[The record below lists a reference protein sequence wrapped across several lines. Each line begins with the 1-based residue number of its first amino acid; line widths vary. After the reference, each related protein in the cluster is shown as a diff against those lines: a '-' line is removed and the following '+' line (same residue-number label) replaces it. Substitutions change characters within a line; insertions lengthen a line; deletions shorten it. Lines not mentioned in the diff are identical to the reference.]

1 MINSSVIALVGILL
15 FLVLVILL
23 IAHKGKPRM
32 NKKHFE
38 GHWKKIEEN
47 NNYTQ
52 AVIKA
57 DTLLEEALISA
68 SIKGSTTG
76 ERLNNSIG
84 FLKNIDGAW
93 SAHKL
98 RNQLVHES
106 DANPTA
112 IQCQKALRQY
122 KKALKDLG
130 AL

>member
-23 IAHKGKPRM
+23 IVHKGKPRM

-38 GHWKKIEEN
+38 AHWKKVEEN
-47 NNYTQ
+47 ENYPQ

-68 SIKGSTTG
+68 GIKGGTTG
-76 ERLNNSIG
+76 ERLNNSTG
-84 FLKNIDGAW
+84 FLKNINATW

-98 RNQLVHES
+98 RNQLVHEAN
-106 DANPTA
+106 ANPTA
-112 IQCQKALRQY
+112 MECQKALRQY

>member
-1 MINSSVIALVGILL
+1 MINSSVIALIFILL
-15 FLVLVILL
+15 VLVLVILL

-32 NKKHFE
+32 NKKHFQK
-38 GHWKKIEEN
+38 HWDSIDEN
-47 NNYTQ
+47 ENYTE

-57 DTLLEEALISA
+57 DTLLEEALKNA
-68 SIKGSTTG
+68 GIKGGTTG
-76 ERLNNSIG
+76 ERLNNAVG
-84 FLKNIDGAW
+84 FLRDINGAW

-98 RNQLVHES
+98 RNRLAHEA

-112 IQCQKALRQY
+112 IECQKALRQY

>member
-1 MINSSVIALVGILL
+1 MINSSIIALITILL
-15 FLVLVILL
+15 FLVIVVLL

-38 GHWKKIEEN
+38 SHWKKIEEN
-47 NNYTQ
+47 HNYTQ

-68 SIKGSTTG
+68 GIKGGTTG
-76 ERLNNSIG
+76 ERLNNSAG
-84 FLKNIDGAW
+84 FLKNINATW

-106 DANPTA
+106 DASPTA
-112 IQCQKALRQY
+112 MECQKAIRQY

>member
-1 MINSSVIALVGILL
+1 MINSSVIALIFIVLV
-15 FLVLVILL
+15 LVLVILL

-38 GHWKKIEEN
+38 KHWQSITEN
-47 NNYTQ
+47 KNYTE

-57 DTLLEEALISA
+57 DTLLEEALKNA
-68 SIKGSTTG
+68 GIKGETTG
-76 ERLNNSIG
+76 ERLNNAAG
-84 FLKNIDGAW
+84 FLRDVNSAW
-93 SAHKL
+93 AAHKL
-98 RNQLVHES
+98 RNKLVHES

-112 IQCQKALRQY
+112 IECQKALRQY